1 MSWLTAYFRSKHVHS
16 NTSQPVLLSTQLV
29 FVLSEFPL
37 CFFSSFFSLFPLS
50 SFLFFLFSLFSL
62 FCINS
67 PSSLFTSRLHYFCVN
82 PSSKHS
88 TFSLASFFPFLPQSS
103 SSSNSSF
110 HFFFPYSPISIAHLS
125 GCVLFCCHTFTGE
138 KLRGTARCPPNTPF
152 KSEKK
157 KDGTRPTFES

>member
-88 TFSLASFFPFLPQSS
+88 TFCLTSFFPFS
-103 SSSNSSF
+103 
-110 HFFFPYSPISIAHLS
+110 SPILFIFQFLFSLLFPLQSHFYCSSVRLCLVLLS
-125 GCVLFCCHTFTGE
+125 HFHWRKIKRNCQM
-138 KLRGTARCPPNTPF
+138 
-152 KSEKK
+152 
-157 KDGTRPTFES
+157 PTQHSFQE